1 MKKNELKASI
11 LLTLAAVIW
20 GFAFVAQRVGAQYT
34 GSFYLQRN
42 SICFRLLFSTSAH
55 ADSEKKAKQE
65 QRPRHMDRKFCW

>member
-34 GSFYLQRN
+34 GSFTYNGIRFALGSFSLLPLMLIQRK
-42 SICFRLLFSTSAH
+42 SKTRA
-55 ADSEKKAKQE
+55 KAKAYG
-65 QRPRHMDRKFCW
+65 